1 MALIRCSKCGNLASS
16 KTANCPTCG
25 APTGAAAEQSAQP
38 KAEPKVEPK
47 VEAKAEPK
55 VEVKTEPKVE
65 PQPQAESAPRTL
77 NDILRERSAQT
88 TLADSYVEEKS
99 EEKPTVVA
107 PVVAPH
113 EQAKPTNVE
122 PTAPASGGDGG
133 NNDYDGYDDNVID
146 DYEAEIVRHKR
157 TAKGYMVCAIIL
169 LVLLIPTAFYC
180 VTFFVKTGGMEALE
194 EQLEIVESARRIF
207 EDENTML
214 QRNAEELVTELEDL
228 KDKNDTMMLKYQEA
242 VVMLEQLQKEK
253 TYNYEQ
259 LAKYKKE
266 VATLREVMKGY
277 LRQIDSLNTINSN
290 LQAQNIQY
298 KKEINTAQ
306 MRADVAEEKADELNT
321 KVRIGSVIQASGIRM
336 VALNGKSKE
345 VKRIKMAERMR
356 VDFDL
361 TANELAEPG
370 EKSIYVRI
378 IGPDGY
384 LLTSS
389 DVILFNFEG
398 DEMRASAV
406 RKVDYE
412 NESVPVSIFYDG
424 AFTKGTYSVEI
435 YVDGRLS
442 GSKEVYFE

>member
-1 MALIRCSKCGNLASS
+1 MALIRCNNCGNLASS
-16 KTANCPTCG
+16 KSANCPTCG
-25 APTGAAAEQSAQP
+25 APTGTVEQSAQSTT
-38 KAEPKVEPK
+38 VEPK
-47 VEAKAEPK
+47 VEQAPVVEPK
-55 VEVKTEPKVE
+55 VETKAEPA
-65 PQPQAESAPRTL
+65 PQAESAPRTL

-88 TLADSYVEEKS
+88 TLGDAYLEEKS
-99 EEKPTVVA
+99 ESPAAAEPA
-107 PVVAPH
+107 A
-113 EQAKPTNVE
+113 E
-122 PTAPASGGDGG
+122 PTAKEESNEGATPFVAMNSSDGG
-133 NNDYDGYDDNVID
+133 NGGNGGNYYDDNVID
-146 DYEAEIVRHKR
+146 DYEAEIARHKR
-157 TAKGYMVCAIIL
+157 TSNGLMLCTIIL
-169 LVLLIPTAFYC
+169 LVLFIPAAFLSISLGLKQ
-180 VTFFVKTGGMEALE
+180 KTIKDN
-194 EQLEIVESARRIF
+194 LEIVESARRIF
-207 EDENTML
+207 EDENSIL
-214 QRNAEELVTELEDL
+214 QRNAEDLVVELESL
-228 KDKNDTMMLKYQEA
+228 KDQNDTMMLKYQEA

-266 VATLREVMKGY
+266 VAMLRDVMKGY

-306 MRADVAEEKADELNT
+306 LRADVAEEKADELNT

-370 EKSIYVRI
+370 EKTIYVRI
-378 IGPDGY
+378 TGPDGY
-384 LLTSS
+384 LLASS

-398 DEMRASAV
+398 DEMRASAM

-424 AFTKGTYSVEI
+424 AFTKGTYTVEI

-442 GSKEVYFE
+442 GSKKVYFE

>member
-16 KTANCPTCG
+16 KSANCPTCG
-25 APTGAAAEQSAQP
+25 APIGTVEQSVQP
-38 KAEPKVEPK
+38 TAAEPKVAT
-47 VEAKAEPK
+47 VAEPK
-55 VEVKTEPKVE
+55 TEPVAE
-65 PQPQAESAPRTL
+65 PKAESAPRTL

-88 TLADSYVEEKS
+88 TLGDAYLEDKSAESPAVE
-99 EEKPTVVA
+99 
-107 PVVAPH
+107 
-113 EQAKPTNVE
+113 
-122 PTAPASGGDGG
+122 APAPATPAVEKNEKEVAAPFVAAGMGGSSS
-133 NNDYDGYDDNVID
+133 YDDSVID
-146 DYEAEIVRHKR
+146 DYEAEIARHKR
-157 TAKGYMVCAIIL
+157 TSNGLMLCAIIL
-169 LVLLIPTAFYC
+169 LVLFIPAAF
-180 VTFFVKTGGMEALE
+180 FSISFGLKHKTIKDN
-194 EQLEIVESARRIF
+194 LEIVESARRIF
-207 EDENTML
+207 EDENSIL
-214 QRNAEELVTELEDL
+214 QRNAEDLVTELEGL
-228 KDKNDTMMLKYQEA
+228 KDQNDTMMLKYQEA
-242 VVMLEQLQKEK
+242 VVMLEQLQREK

-266 VATLREVMKGY
+266 VATLRNVMKGY

-306 MRADVAEEKADELNT
+306 LRADVAEEKADELNT

-370 EKSIYVRI
+370 EKSIYIRI
-378 IGPDGY
+378 TGPDGY
-384 LLTSS
+384 LLASS

-398 DEMRASAV
+398 DEMRASAM